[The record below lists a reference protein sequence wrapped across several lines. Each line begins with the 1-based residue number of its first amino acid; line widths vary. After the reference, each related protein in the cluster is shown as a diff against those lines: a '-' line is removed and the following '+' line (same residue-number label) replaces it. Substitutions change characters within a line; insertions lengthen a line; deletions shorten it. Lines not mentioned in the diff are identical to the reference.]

1 MAAAPRILVVDDDPS
16 MLDLLKLHLSNAGY
30 SVEVAP
36 DALVAG
42 RMLLKSP
49 PQLLVVD
56 IDMPFMN
63 GIEFVSTLM
72 SDSTLPDIKVLFISA
87 HRQYAEQ
94 VNRLGLDFLLKP
106 LHKDLLLAAVRK
118 NLAAVY

>member
-1 MAAAPRILVVDDDPS
+1 MTAAPRIIVVDDDPS
-16 MLDLLKLHLSNAGY
+16 MLDLLRLHLSNAGY
-30 SVEVAP
+30 RVDVAA
-36 DALVAG
+36 DALIAG

-49 PQLLVVD
+49 PQLLIVD
-56 IDMPFMN
+56 IDMPYMN

-94 VNRLGLDFLLKP
+94 VARLGLDFLLKP
-106 LHKDLLLAAVRK
+106 LHKDQLLEAVKKSLAEV
-118 NLAAVY
+118 N

>member
-1 MAAAPRILVVDDDPS
+1 MSAVSRILVVDDDPS
-16 MLDLLKLHLSNAGY
+16 MLDLLRLHLSNAGY
-30 SVEVAP
+30 GVEVAA
-36 DALVAG
+36 DALIAG

-49 PQLLVVD
+49 PQLLIVD

-94 VNRLGLDFLLKP
+94 VGRMGLDFLHKP
-106 LHKDLLLAAVRK
+106 FHKELLLAAVRK
-118 NLAAVY
+118 NLADVN

>member
-1 MAAAPRILVVDDDPS
+1 MTAAPRIIVVDDDPS
-16 MLDLLKLHLSNAGY
+16 MLDLLRLHLSNAGY
-30 SVEVAP
+30 RVEVAP

-42 RMLLKSP
+42 RMLLAAP
-49 PQLLVVD
+49 PQLLIVD

-94 VNRLGLDFLLKP
+94 VGRLGLDFLLKP
-106 LHKDLLLAAVRK
+106 LHKEVLLAAVKK
-118 NLAAVY
+118 NLAEVN